1 MNTVIQTRLS
11 NLWQPPDFV
20 DFFKNYVKRPPHSLK
35 KGTILLNEGDP
46 LERLYCI
53 TEGFVKLYR
62 LSLEGRETTVY
73 LFGPG
78 NVLGLRA
85 ITSKDGCTKHTAEA
99 LTNVKVI
106 SMSKKEYFQALEN
119 HPELLVDLAHMALER
134 LDYTEAKL
142 EGFIIANTHAR
153 IASFLLDIVNRFC
166 PPSGEA
172 GPKKT
177 GRIILPLELTHQ
189 RIAEFVGAF
198 RETVTMSLHHL
209 QSEKVLKVNRG
220 TVEILNLKKLEGYV
234 TSLTKSS

>member
-1 MNTVIQTRLS
+1 MQQSNMVHVRLEKI
-11 NLWQPPDFV
+11 WQSPDFIS
-20 DFFKNYVKRPPHSLK
+20 FFEKSVKRPPHALK

-85 ITSKDGCTKHTAEA
+85 LTSKDGCTKHIAEA
-99 LTNVKVI
+99 ITNVKVI
-106 SMSKKEYFQALEN
+106 SMSKKEYFELLEI

-134 LDYTEAKL
+134 LDYTEKKL
-142 EGFIIANTHAR
+142 EGFIVANTHAR
-153 IASFLLDIVNRFC
+153 IANFLLDIVNRFC
-166 PPSGEA
+166 E
-172 GPKKT
+172 KKN
-177 GRIILPLELTHQ
+177 GRIILPFELTHQ

-209 QSEKVLKVNRG
+209 QAEKVLKVDRG
-220 TVEILNLKKLEGYV
+220 KIEILNLKKLEGYV
-234 TSLTKSS
+234 ISLTKSS